1 MLTIRLPDGSQ
12 HEFPDHATGLDVA
25 SKISPRLAS
34 AALGVQVGP
43 TISDVMRPL
52 AEITDERPIPVQI
65 LTEKDPQSLGIL
77 RHSCAHVMARAVM
90 RLFPDVELAFGPT
103 TGHGF
108 YYDMALPHA
117 VSEDDFPRIEAEMAK
132 IIATGEPFERFITD
146 RNEAVELVDG
156 MKQKL
161 KVEHIQTG
169 LAEHPTVSFYR
180 QGEFVDLCRGPHVPD
195 AKRIKAFKLLSV
207 AGAYWKGDASNQQL
221 QRLYGTA
228 WFSQKDLDNYLEQLN
243 EAKRRDHRVLGK
255 QLGLFTISP
264 VVGSGLILWM
274 PKGATVRGLLETFI
288 KDELLKRG
296 YSPVYTPHIG
306 RLELYRTSGHF
317 PYYRDAQFPPMYSR
331 PAAGALDLC
340 QYRLS
345 LGLLDEKREQDIHHY
360 LRTAHFIP
368 ENYERAQTQE
378 EKLNAVHGY
387 ALTLLKILQVD
398 LPEYHAATDHQ
409 GRADA
414 LLNWLMEQEG
424 FLLKPMNCPHHI
436 HIYKAEPRSY
446 RDLPVRLAEFGSV
459 YRYEQTGELNG
470 MTRVRGFTQD
480 DAHLFCTPEQVEA
493 ELRNNIE
500 LVLMILNTLGLDD
513 YRVRIG
519 LRDPESDK
527 YVGSP
532 ELWSQAEAT
541 LIEVV
546 KNLGMNYTAEKGEAA
561 FYGPKIDFVVR
572 DCIGREWQLGTVQ
585 LDYNLPER
593 FQLEYIGADNHPH
606 RPVMIHRAPFGSME
620 RFMGILIEHFA
631 GAFPLWLAPEQARVM
646 AISDKFDDYAKQVL
660 QRFQAAGFRVSLD
673 SRSTKINAK
682 VRDAQLE
689 LIPYM
694 LVVGGRD
701 QENGT
706 VSLRDRIEGEL
717 GALPIN
723 EAIAKLKAEVDEKRL
738 RNVKRS
744 SLSTAESSGE
754 AHEY

>member
-1 MLTIRLPDGSQ
+1 MLSVRLPDGSQ

-25 SKISPRLAS
+25 AKISPRLAS
-34 AALGVQVGP
+34 AAIGVQVGEV
-43 TISDVMRPL
+43 ISDVMRPL
-52 AEITDERPIPVQI
+52 AETSDQRPIPVQI
-65 LTEKDPQSLGIL
+65 LTEKDPAALGIL

-90 RLFPDVELAFGPT
+90 RLFPHVELAFGPT

-117 VSEDDFPRIEAEMAK
+117 ISEDDFPRIEAEMAK
-132 IIATGEPFERFITD
+132 LIAAAEPFERFVID
-146 RNEAVELVDG
+146 RDEAQKLVEG
-156 MKQKL
+156 MSQKL
-161 KVEHIQTG
+161 KSEHIQTG
-169 LAEHPTVSFYR
+169 LGDHQTVSFYR
-180 QGEFVDLCRGPHVPD
+180 QGEFVDLCRGPHIPD

-207 AGAYWKGDASNQQL
+207 AGAYWKGDATNQQL

-228 WFSQKDLDNYLEQLN
+228 WFSQKDLDAYLEQIN

-255 QLGLFTISP
+255 QLSLFTISP
-264 VVGSGLILWM
+264 MVGSGLILWM
-274 PKGATVRGLLETFI
+274 PKGATVRGILETFI

-331 PAAGALDLC
+331 PAAGAIDLC
-340 QYRLS
+340 QYRLAM
-345 LGLLDEKREQDIHHY
+345 GLLDEKREHDVLNYMKQ
-360 LRTAHFIP
+360 AHFVP
-368 ENYERAQTQE
+368 AGYEQAASQE
-378 EKLNAVHGY
+378 EKLELVHRY
-387 ALTLLKILQVD
+387 ALTLLDTLQVD
-398 LPEYHAATDHQ
+398 LPEYRAAKDSQ
-409 GRADA
+409 GRAEA
-414 LLNWLMEQEG
+414 LLKWLMDQEG

-446 RDLPVRLAEFGSV
+446 RDLPVRLAEFGTV

-480 DAHLFCTPEQVEA
+480 DAHLFCTAEQVEE
-493 ELRNNIE
+493 ELRANIE
-500 LVLMILNTLGLDD
+500 LVLMILNTLGLTDF
-513 YRVRIG
+513 RVRIG

-527 YVGSP
+527 YVGSS
-532 ELWSQAEAT
+532 ELWSQAEKT
-541 LIEVV
+541 LIDVV
-546 KNLGMNYTAEKGEAA
+546 KALGMNYSAEPGEAA

-646 AISDKFDDYAKQVL
+646 AISDKFDDYAKQVE
-660 QRFQAAGFRVSLD
+660 QRFKAAGFRVTLD

-689 LIPYM
+689 LVPYM

-701 QENGT
+701 QEQGT
-706 VSLRDRIEGEL
+706 VSVRDRIDGEL
-717 GALPIN
+717 GALPID
-723 EAIAKLKAEVDEKRL
+723 EAISKLKAEVDEKRL
-738 RNVKRS
+738 RQVKKS
-744 SLSTAESSGE
+744 SMTAVESPGE